1 LGKVQGILAA
11 PVVIRA
17 KPQVVRKP
25 KIPGGPL
32 CYRGLLY
39 IGDTM
44 KDLISIQ
51 ITAGEASRVIVVPF
65 WAMYTFIVIE
75 VMMWVLLLVLAFQW
89 LK

>member
-1 LGKVQGILAA
+1 
-11 PVVIRA
+11 
-17 KPQVVRKP
+17 
-25 KIPGGPL
+25 
-32 CYRGLLY
+32 
-39 IGDTM
+39 M